1 MFDRIGSTPRRSSGP
16 DRVQRFDC
24 PSAAGLGHSAACMRH
39 VLVVVAL
46 HVFVVVALTLGRP
59 TIVTAID
66 TAACVRRPG
75 LPVQVTKIDTARTL
89 MLSARVEQGT
99 VNVTVDPVSRGNVN
113 DRRFIDLAGL
123 RLWTADDDSQ
133 RLLRDFVRDPARAII
148 VRNRVAQAIM
158 RTGVE
163 PDMIPVRG
171 DEGKTLGTQNM
182 VLIKGGE
189 FTRPGVYW
197 DASGGGLGP
206 DDKPF
211 RGDRY
216 RVRVSSF
223 WIDRYKVTNEQY
235 CRFLN
240 DGNAGY
246 WTPWNLRI
254 GRAAE
259 GRNRGK
265 FVPADASLARHPV
278 VLVNWYQAR
287 GYAEW
292 AGKRLPT
299 EAEWEFAATGPEGR
313 TYPWGNEPPDRT
325 RADYPVQ
332 HKYLDPVDAYPAGA
346 TPDGVF
352 QMAGNS
358 GEWCADYYDN
368 VSYRKAPPEGVA
380 INPTG
385 ARVAFQPDTW
395 YRYRVMFKGWCKAN
409 RPEYF
414 TCFKRNSRPP
424 LADASAGISFRCV
437 KSVES
442 EGKK

>member
-1 MFDRIGSTPRRSSGP
+1 MSRNDNHRCPTWGYLSRTGIAVVVLVTSVGIVQAENPEKTGDANKKALLVRSTPSPDGSQVAVDVVGRSKINN
-16 DRVQRFDC
+16 D
-24 PSAAGLGHSAACMRH
+24 L
-39 VLVVVAL
+39 
-46 HVFVVVALTLGRP
+46 FV
-59 TIVTAID
+59 D
-66 TAACVRRPG
+66 
-75 LPVQVTKIDTARTL
+75 
-89 MLSARVEQGT
+89 M
-99 VNVTVDPVSRGNVN
+99 
-113 DRRFIDLAGL
+113 AGL
-123 RLWTADDDSQ
+123 RLWVEDGNVRR
-133 RLLRDFVRDPARAII
+133 RLRAIVAKPGGALA
-148 VRNRVAQAIM
+148 VRGQVARKIMQA
-158 RTGVE
+158 GVE

-171 DEGKTLGTQNM
+171 DEGRKLGTKNM

-189 FTRPGVYW
+189 YTRPGIYW
-197 DASGGGLGP
+197 DASGGGLGK

-211 RGDRY
+211 RGDKY
-216 RVRVSSF
+216 RVRVPSF
-223 WIDRYKVTNEQY
+223 YIDKYKVSNEDY

-254 GRAAE
+254 GKAAE

-265 FVPADASLARHPV
+265 FVPADPLLARHPV

-292 AGKRLPT
+292 AGKWLPT
-299 EAEWEFAATGPEGR
+299 EAEWEFTATGPEGR
-313 TYPWGNEPPDRT
+313 KYPWGNEPPDET
-325 RADYPVQ
+325 RADYPVR
-332 HKYLDPVDAYPAGA
+332 HRHTDPVDAFPAGA

-358 GEWCADYYDN
+358 GEWCADYFDN
-368 VSYRKAPPEGVA
+368 ASYRKAPPGGVA

-385 ARVAFQPDTW
+385 AKQRFQPDTW

-414 TCFKRNSRPP
+414 TCTKRNSRPP

-437 KSVES
+437 KSAATE
-442 EGKK
+442 KKE

>member
-1 MFDRIGSTPRRSSGP
+1 MKRLLLI
-16 DRVQRFDC
+16 
-24 PSAAGLGHSAACMRH
+24 
-39 VLVVVAL
+39 
-46 HVFVVVALTLGRP
+46 
-59 TIVTAID
+59 
-66 TAACVRRPG
+66 
-75 LPVQVTKIDTARTL
+75 
-89 MLSARVEQGT
+89 GT
-99 VNVTVDPVSRGNVN
+99 VMGMVLSPAISGAVPQRVDQVLRLRAVPGSDDLQVSVEVVERSKINKGLFV
-113 DRRFIDLAGL
+113 DLAGL
-123 RLWTADDDSQ
+123 RLWCDRAESVR
-133 RLLRDFVRDPARAII
+133 RLRASLANPAAALAVKQKVSVQIREK
-148 VRNRVAQAIM
+148 
-158 RTGVE
+158 GVE
-163 PDMIPVRG
+163 PDPIPVHG
-171 DEGKTLGTQNM
+171 DEGKKLGTTNM

-189 FTRPGVYW
+189 YTRPGIYW
-197 DASGGGLGP
+197 DASGGGLGK

-211 RGDRY
+211 RGEKY

-223 WIDRYKVTNEQY
+223 WIDKYKVTNEDY

-254 GRAAE
+254 GKAVE

-265 FVPADASLARHPV
+265 FVPADPILARHPV
-278 VLVNWYQAR
+278 VLVNWYQAK

-299 EAEWEFAATGPEGR
+299 EAEWEFAATGPKGR
-313 TYPWGNEPPDRT
+313 KYPWGNEPPDET
-325 RADYPVQ
+325 RADYPIR
-332 HKYLDPVDAYPAGA
+332 HRHTDPVDAFPAGA

-358 GEWCADYYDN
+358 GEWCADYFDN
-368 VSYRKAPPEGVA
+368 ASYQKAPPGGIA
-380 INPTG
+380 INPRG
-385 ARVAFQPDTW
+385 AKQPFQPDTW

-437 KSVES
+437 KRAE
-442 EGKK
+442 